1 MAHLPFA
8 PEVFTLLEEI
18 SEIRYEEP
26 DQQRLLELIPQYAAY
41 YCSLQVQVT
50 RQVIDAAERLRAIA
64 TPSTGLDHIEIEY
77 ARSKGITIIS
87 LKEDYVFLKN
97 ITATAELAW
106 ALLLGVLRKIPWG
119 FESARQGIWGRDIY
133 RGHQLSG
140 KTIGI
145 LGYGRLGEMVAEYAR
160 AFRMK
165 VIASD
170 LKRIKAEWVRQ
181 VDFDTL
187 LEEADILS
195 IHIHLSPDT
204 RGLIGAKAF
213 AKMKQGIVIINTSRG
228 AIIDEQAFL
237 EALETGKVAAAGL
250 DVIEGEWCR
259 DLADHPLIRYA
270 REHDNLLISP
280 HVGGVTFESQAKAYA
295 RAATKLADFFKI
307 HSDTRK
313 D

>member
-1 MAHLPFA
+1 MAYLPFA
-8 PEVFTLLEEI
+8 PEAFALLEDV
-18 SEIRYEEP
+18 SEIRYEKP
-26 DQQRLLELIPQYAAY
+26 DQQRLLKLIPQYDAY

-50 RQVIDAAERLRAIA
+50 RDIIDAAEKLRAIA

-87 LKEDYVFLKN
+87 LKEDYEFLKT

-119 FESARQGIWGRDIY
+119 FESVRQGIWARDIY

-140 KTIGI
+140 KTLGI

-170 LKRIKAEWVRQ
+170 IKKVKAAWVRQ

-204 RGLIGAKAF
+204 RGLIGPKAF
-213 AKMKQGIVIINTSRG
+213 AKMKQGVVIINTSRG
-228 AIIDEQAFL
+228 AIIDEHAFV

-250 DVIEGEWCR
+250 DVIDGEWNL
-259 DLADHPLIRYA
+259 DLANHPLIRYS
-270 REHDNLLISP
+270 REHENLLISP

-295 RAATKLADFFKI
+295 QAAVKLADFLK
-307 HSDTRK
+307 T
-313 D
+313 